1 MKKRTYGNNGAATC
15 GSRVRSA
22 ADDVLAGEEPVA
34 PAEAANVVQSAKEK
48 NGSLRVLHSVVLNA
62 DLFGLLPDVC
72 QELAMGKRAISTELM
87 KDFSEWGFGH
97 GNFAEV
103 VEQRDLIMLDYNI
116 FMDVGWRDS
125 RCCHLH
131 HSHHGS

>member
-1 MKKRTYGNNGAATC
+1 M
-15 GSRVRSA
+15 RSA

-34 PAEAANVVQSAKEK
+34 PAEAANVVQSSQEK
-48 NGSLRVLHSVVLNA
+48 NGSLRVLHSVVLNT

-72 QELAMGKRAISTELM
+72 QELAMGKRTISAELM
-87 KDFSEWGFGH
+87 EDFSEWGFGH

-103 VEQRDLIMLDYNI
+103 IEQGDLIMLNHKI
-116 FMDVGWRDS
+116 SIEVGRGYS
-125 RCCHLH
+125 RCCRLH